1 MPDKPTFGRYS
12 EIPYE
17 QMTPEQQEAYSSLI
31 ETRGRLLS
39 PTDPEFAS
47 QSRNDN
53 RGHAERTVSSWSE
66 SPALLGSRRAER
78 AGCGSAVATRTCSSE
93 IGSVARIAIIEITS
107 TAMNRINAP
116 A

>member
-17 QMTPEQQEAYSSLI
+17 QMTPEPQETYLSLI

-39 PTDPEFAS
+39 PTDPEFAG

-78 AGCGSAVATRTCSSE
+78 AGCGLGSGDAHLL
-93 IGSVARIAIIEITS
+93 IGDRQRRA
-107 TAMNRINAP
+107 NRDH
-116 A
+116 